1 MITLPTVHDRTWRVV
16 PEAPRTL
23 AAAGLSADIV
33 TQLALKSLHFAGEL
47 EGSELASRLGL
58 PWAVVEQ
65 PLDALK
71 HQRQV
76 EVVGGSMLGG
86 ATFRYRITDAGRL
99 RAVLFLESNAYVGA
113 APVPLAQYKAYVE
126 EFSRSTPHSA
136 TPRRLRDAFPHL
148 ILPEGVLDQIG
159 PAINAGTSLFIYGE
173 AGNGKTQ
180 IARGIR
186 DVLNEDIAIPH
197 AIEVE
202 GQIVRVFDPVTH
214 EVSSDTQFPENG
226 TPLSHDRAAD
236 PLDLGA
242 QPDRRWVRCRRPVVV
257 AGGELSMDSL
267 MLGRSPGGY
276 YKAPLQML
284 ANGGVLVID
293 DFGRQRCSTTELLN
307 RWIVPLESRID
318 YLTLGTGQSFEVP
331 FRVLIVFATNLRPQE
346 LVDEAFLRRI
356 HAKVRLS
363 GPTRGEFAQIFE
375 QYCATAGVAYF
386 PWHVDHVL
394 DGYYTKYNT
403 PMRGCHPRD
412 LITHAL
418 LLAEYRGEPRELTP
432 ELLDAACDVYFVRDE
447 PAHA

>member
-1 MITLPTVHDRTWRVV
+1 MITLSTVLDRAWRVV

-23 AAAGLSADIV
+23 ADAGLSADLV

-47 EGSELASRLGL
+47 EGSELAARLGL
-58 PWAVVEQ
+58 PWAVVEA

-71 HQRQV
+71 QQRQV
-76 EVVGGSMLGG
+76 EVIGGSYLGG
-86 ATFRYRITDAGRL
+86 ATYRYRITDAGRS

-113 APVPLAQYKAYVE
+113 APVPLAQYKAYIEGFAHTV
-126 EFSRSTPHSA
+126 PHSA

-148 ILPEGVLDQIG
+148 VLPEDVLDQIG
-159 PAINAGTSLFIYGE
+159 PAINAGSSLFIYGE

-186 DVLNEDIAIPH
+186 DVLDEDISIPY
-197 AIEVE
+197 AVEVE

-214 EVSSDTQFPENG
+214 EVSRDTQFPG
-226 TPLSHDRAAD
+226 STTLTPHDRSTD
-236 PLDLGA
+236 PLDLGS
-242 QPDRRWVRCRRPVVV
+242 QPDRRWVRCRRPVVI

-307 RWIVPLESRID
+307 RWIVPLESRVD

-356 HAKVRLS
+356 HAKVRLA
-363 GPTRGEFAQIFE
+363 GPTREEFALIFE
-375 QYCATAGVAYF
+375 QYCATVGVPYF

-394 DGYYTKYNT
+394 DGYYRRYHT

-418 LLAEYRGEPRELTP
+418 LLAEYRSEPRELTP
-432 ELLDAACDVYFVRDE
+432 DLLDAACLVYFVRDE